1 MLLLMPVSAQE
12 KLLLDRLNV
21 LIEQLSVE
29 ALLAWAA
36 VMLTLPV
43 ASKYTTKFLA
53 FGIGE
58 MVSYTLTLKKVYA
71 VLFE

>member
-1 MLLLMPVSAQE
+1 MLLFTPVSAQE
-12 KLLLDRLNV
+12 KFDLLKLKV

-53 FGIGE
+53 LGVGD
-58 MVSYTLTLKKVYA
+58 MVS
-71 VLFE
+71 